1 MSAYEFKFKIL
12 PEKNIVVTQS
22 SGALT
27 LPSYLNEFKRI
38 SLQPTF
44 KRNINYLHDLRCV
57 DSIEGSLSDHE
68 EFAKFAVSISSS
80 KSTNVVFIINDHAI
94 KIKQFIEGYVLM
106 ASRSNRH
113 YWIYPESQID
123 QALDKVDLIAMP
135 QFENAI

>member
-44 KRNINYLHDLRCV
+44 KRDISHLHDLRCV
-57 DSIEGSLSDHE
+57 DSIEGSLADHE

-106 ASRSNRH
+106 ASRSN
-113 YWIYPESQID
+113 
-123 QALDKVDLIAMP
+123 
-135 QFENAI
+135 

>member
-38 SLQPTF
+38 SLKPTF
-44 KRNINYLHDLRCV
+44 KRDINYLHDLRCV

>member
-27 LPSYLNEFKRI
+27 LPSYLNEFKLI

-44 KRNINYLHDLRCV
+44 KRDINYLHDLRCV

-113 YWIYPESQID
+113 YWIYPESQLNL
-123 QALDKVDLIAMP
+123 ALNKVDLTVFP
-135 QFENAI
+135 QFESDT